1 MADLSMPHTRP
12 SHDTPPGTD
21 PEMALRQAD
30 EAKNA
35 FIAMLAHELR
45 NPLAALTNAV
55 ELTFAP
61 DLPPEKRALGESVL
75 RRQLASLNRMVD
87 DLLDASRVTQGKIQ
101 LRREELEV
109 QGLIRHVLETLES
122 TVGKAEMPEVTLDL
136 PARPLLL
143 KADPVR
149 MEQVL
154 GNLFSNAWK
163 FSRPPRKLRVAVSAT
178 KDEVEFR
185 VRDNGQGISAELLP
199 RIFDLFM
206 QADISTRRRASGLG
220 VGLALVKKLTEL
232 HGGSV
237 QVSSAGPDQG
247 SEFVVRLPRR

>member
-1 MADLSMPHTRP
+1 MRTLLFLTVFVIATCGLVYELIA
-12 SHDTPPGTD
+12 GTVASYLLGD
-21 PEMALRQAD
+21 SVTQFSLVIGVYLFAMGMGSLASKYIERHLLTW
-30 EAKNA
+30 
-35 FIAMLAHELR
+35 FIR
-45 NPLAALTNAV
+45 V
-55 ELTFAP
+55 ELLVGLVGGISSTLLYLLFGIAEGFQFI
-61 DLPPEKRALGESVL
+61 LFLLVFITGAL
-75 RRQLASLNRMVD
+75 
-87 DLLDASRVTQGKIQ
+87 
-101 LRREELEV
+101 
-109 QGLIRHVLETLES
+109 
-122 TVGKAEMPEVTLDL
+122 VGIEI
-136 PARPLLL
+136 PLLMRIL
-143 KADPVR
+143 
-149 MEQVL
+149 
-154 GNLFSNAWK
+154 
-163 FSRPPRKLRVAVSAT
+163 